1 MRYKYILLCQIL
13 ISFPIKK
20 GSLNFDQEILRLA
33 LD

>member
-1 MRYKYILLCQIL
+1 MRYKYIVLGQIP
-13 ISFPIKK
+13 ISFPIKQ